1 MKNKRPHK
9 NSVQVELTQ
18 EECNE
23 INDAM
28 DTIRAFGGKVTVN
41 KFIRHAAI
49 KKAKKVN
56 ENG

>member
-1 MKNKRPHK
+1 MKNKRPQK
-9 NSVQVELTQ
+9 NSVQVELTP

-49 KKAKKVN
+49 QKAKKVN

>member
-1 MKNKRPHK
+1 MKNKRPQK
-9 NSVQVELTQ
+9 NSVQVELTP

-41 KFIRHAAI
+41 KFIRHSAI
-49 KKAKKVN
+49 QKAKKVN